1 MNFEEIKARLQN
13 GESLDTIAQEMEDML
28 NQANAFVQE
37 EKVKSEKES
46 RLDSLADTIA
56 AAATEYMHLTC
67 PDVDFEVSGAEMRET
82 LDEMLPLLDMFKNI
96 SVKVTSVPVKV
107 KHAASNPKTT
117 PEDVFAK
124 FFKSLNI

>member
-28 NQANAFVQE
+28 NQANAFVE
-37 EKVKSEKES
+37 EQKVKSEKDS
-46 RLDSLADTIA
+46 RLNSLAGTIA
-56 AAATEYMHLTC
+56 DAANEYVHLAS
-67 PDVDFEVSGAEMRET
+67 PDADFEVDAVTIREA
-82 LDEMLPLLDMFKNI
+82 LDEMLPFIDMFKNI

-107 KHAASNPKTT
+107 KHTASNPKTT

>member
-28 NQANAFVQE
+28 NQANAFVE
-37 EKVKSEKES
+37 EQKVQSEKEANLNTLAGAIANAANEYV
-46 RLDSLADTIA
+46 RLA
-56 AAATEYMHLTC
+56 A
-67 PDVDFEVSGAEMRET
+67 PDVEFEVDAASIREA
-82 LDEMLPLLDMFKNI
+82 LDEMLPLIDMFKNI
-96 SVKVTSVPVKV
+96 SVKVTSVPVKM
-107 KHAASNPKTT
+107 KHTASNPKNT

>member
-28 NQANAFVQE
+28 NQANAFVAEQ
-37 EKVKSEKES
+37 KVKNEKDS
-46 RLDSLADTIA
+46 RLDSLAGTIA
-56 AAATEYMHLTC
+56 DAANEYVHLAS
-67 PDVDFEVSGAEMRET
+67 PDADFEVDAATIRES
-82 LDEMLPLLDMFKNI
+82 LDEMLPLIDMLKNI
-96 SVKVTSVPVKV
+96 TVKVTSVPVKA
-107 KHAASNPKTT
+107 KNT

>member
-67 PDVDFEVSGAEMRET
+67 PDVDFEVSGAEMREA

-96 SVKVTSVPVKV
+96 SVKVTSVPVKM
-107 KHAASNPKTT
+107 KHTASNPKNT

>member
-46 RLDSLADTIA
+46 RLNSLADTIA

-96 SVKVTSVPVKV
+96 SVKVTSVPVKA
-107 KHAASNPKTT
+107 KHTASNPKNT
-117 PEDVFAK
+117 PEDVFAN

>member
-28 NQANAFVQE
+28 NQANAFVAEQ
-37 EKVKSEKES
+37 KVKNEKDS
-46 RLDSLADTIA
+46 RLDSLAGTIA
-56 AAATEYMHLTC
+56 DAANEYVHLAS
-67 PDVDFEVSGAEMRET
+67 PDADFEVDAATIRES
-82 LDEMLPLLDMFKNI
+82 LDEMLPLIDMFKNI
-96 SVKVTSVPVKV
+96 SVKVTSVPVKA
-107 KHAASNPKTT
+107 KNT

>member
-28 NQANAFVQE
+28 NQANAFVE
-37 EKVKSEKES
+37 EQKVQSEKEANLNTLAGAIANAANEYV
-46 RLDSLADTIA
+46 RLA
-56 AAATEYMHLTC
+56 A
-67 PDVDFEVSGAEMRET
+67 PDVEFEVDAASIREA
-82 LDEMLPLLDMFKNI
+82 LDEMLPLIDMFKNI
-96 SVKVTSVPVKV
+96 SVQVTSVPVKM
-107 KHAASNPKTT
+107 KHTASNPKNT

>member
-28 NQANAFVQE
+28 NQANAFVAEQ
-37 EKVKSEKES
+37 KVKNEKDS
-46 RLDSLADTIA
+46 RLDSLAGTIA
-56 AAATEYMHLTC
+56 DAANEYVHLAS
-67 PDVDFEVSGAEMRET
+67 PDVDFEVDAATIRES
-82 LDEMLPLLDMFKNI
+82 LDEMLPLIDMFKNI
-96 SVKVTSVPVKV
+96 SVKVTSVPVKA
-107 KHAASNPKTT
+107 KNT

>member
-28 NQANAFVQE
+28 NQANAFVAEQ
-37 EKVKSEKES
+37 KVKNEKDS
-46 RLDSLADTIA
+46 RLDSLAGTIA
-56 AAATEYMHLTC
+56 DAANEYVHLAS
-67 PDVDFEVSGAEMRET
+67 PDADFEVDATTIRES
-82 LDEMLPLLDMFKNI
+82 LDEMLPLIDMLKNI
-96 SVKVTSVPVKV
+96 SVKVTSVPVKA
-107 KHAASNPKTT
+107 KNT

>member
-28 NQANAFVQE
+28 NQANAFVAEQ
-37 EKVKSEKES
+37 KVKNEKDS
-46 RLDSLADTIA
+46 RLDSLAGTIA
-56 AAATEYMHLTC
+56 DAANEYVHLAS
-67 PDVDFEVSGAEMRET
+67 PDADFEVDAATIRES
-82 LDEMLPLLDMFKNI
+82 LDEMLPLIDMFKNI
-96 SVKVTSVPVKV
+96 TVKVTSVPVKA
-107 KHAASNPKTT
+107 KNT

>member
-28 NQANAFVQE
+28 NQANAFVAEQ
-37 EKVKSEKES
+37 KVKNEKDS
-46 RLDSLADTIA
+46 RLDSLAGTIA
-56 AAATEYMHLTC
+56 DAANEYVHLAS
-67 PDVDFEVSGAEMRET
+67 PDVDFEVDAATIRES
-82 LDEMLPLLDMFKNI
+82 LDEMLPLIDMFKNI
-96 SVKVTSVPVKV
+96 TMKVTSVPVKA
-107 KHAASNPKTT
+107 KNT

>member
-28 NQANAFVQE
+28 NQANAFVAEQ
-37 EKVKSEKES
+37 KVKNEKDS
-46 RLDSLADTIA
+46 RLDSLAGTIA
-56 AAATEYMHLTC
+56 DAANEYVHLAS
-67 PDVDFEVSGAEMRET
+67 PDVDFEVDAATIRES
-82 LDEMLPLLDMFKNI
+82 LDEMLPLIDMFKNI
-96 SVKVTSVPVKV
+96 TVKVTSVPVKA
-107 KHAASNPKTT
+107 KNT

>member
-13 GESLDTIAQEMEDML
+13 GESLDTIAQEMEAIL
-28 NQANAFVQE
+28 NQANAFVAEQK
-37 EKVKSEKES
+37 EKDAKDS
-46 RLDSLADTIA
+46 RLDSLAGTIA
-56 AAATEYMHLTC
+56 DAANEYVHLAS
-67 PDVDFEVSGAEMRET
+67 PDADFEVDAASIRET
-82 LDEMLPLLDMFKNI
+82 LDEMLPFIDMFKNI

-107 KHAASNPKTT
+107 KHTASNPKIA